1 MDTTRTEGVIKSFMP
16 AAGGGKQLR
25 LISVPCSRGSEAS
38 EHTGDHKEKDEAM
51 TAGYDFVPPLSVED
65 EDFLS
70 DLIPSPP
77 LDELEDMVYDMGA
90 DHFIHHEEVF
100 ETETKPI
107 TTSTCTEKVAKAAPV
122 DGTFVRH
129 ANEKDVIS
137 VRGFGKSRPGSLK
150 FR

>member
-1 MDTTRTEGVIKSFMP
+1 MEMSITESVSRSIFQ

-25 LISVPCSRGSEAS
+25 MISAQGTQENERMMDYYICSNEAVSGS
-38 EHTGDHKEKDEAM
+38 
-51 TAGYDFVPPLSVED
+51 DFVPALSIED

-90 DHFIHHEEVF
+90 EHFLSENEVF
-100 ETETKPI
+100 ETVTNR
-107 TTSTCTEKVAKAAPV
+107 TEQISKIAPAA

-129 ANEKDVIS
+129 PNEKDVIS

-150 FR
+150 FRYDKT